1 MSKTL
6 TPQERAEKSV
16 RLMLENDLAS
26 KSLGIELRS
35 IGPGTA
41 TLSMT
46 LTDRMMNGHG
56 MCHGGYVFLLADTAF
71 ACACNSY
78 NQTVVAQQ
86 NQITFLAPTFVGI
99 TLSATAQ
106 EVSVAGRSGI
116 YDVVVT
122 NDEGDQIALF
132 RGLSRRLEGQ
142 HFPETDETP

>member
-26 KSLGIELRS
+26 KSLGIELRN

-86 NQITFLAPTFVGI
+86 NQITFLAPTYVGM

>member
-16 RLMLENDLAS
+16 RLILENDLAS
-26 KSLGIELRS
+26 KSLGIELRN

-86 NQITFLAPTFVGI
+86 NQITFLAPTYVGM

-106 EVSVAGRSGI
+106 ELSVAGRSGI
-116 YDVVVT
+116 YDVVVM

-142 HFPETDETP
+142 HFPETEETP